1 MLQLEV
7 RPKNGSF
14 SECSAVDPIWCCCC
28 RVYLLWISVYTWFL
42 LRYHYIH
49 HQLHQSCVTRTAAVA
64 WNDSTTVLFVA
75 RMCCGSHED
84 YSAAY
89 FLITTWPLQCNPIL
103 PLSCAPSVQSGLC
116 VDLPSVEWIMMS
128 SCELGPRPVYIHVA
142 SLCGFEHMRAILVY
156 VASVIKFFYSF
167 LKKNYYT
174 TQTRC
179 FKCYMHDY
187 FHVSWLLC
195 EN

>member
-1 MLQLEV
+1 
-7 RPKNGSF
+7 
-14 SECSAVDPIWCCCC
+14 
-28 RVYLLWISVYTWFL
+28 
-42 LRYHYIH
+42 
-49 HQLHQSCVTRTAAVA
+49 
-64 WNDSTTVLFVA
+64 
-75 RMCCGSHED
+75 MCCGSHED

-89 FLITTWPLQCNPIL
+89 FPITTWPLQCNPIL

-142 SLCGFEHMRAILVY
+142 SLCGFKHMRTILVY
-156 VASVIKFFYSF
+156 VASVNKFFYRF

-174 TQTRC
+174 TRTRC

-187 FHVSWLLC
+187 FHVFWLLC
-195 EN
+195 ENYYAVVKLNSLVWKWKPNCLWVRAEDVHVWDPALGMCCGF